1 MDDELIYEERNSHK
15 RRRLASFFD
24 RIARRLRRG
33 EAVPIDEDQNVT
45 VEIPDEPE
53 LQVELERENGT
64 VSLELELDWEEASGA
79 VETDVVASNAR
90 FEVYEDG
97 GDQYRWRLVHR
108 NGNIIADGSQ
118 GYSSKRKA
126 KQGLE
131 SVRTNA
137 SGAYIVDQSDAE
149 DAPEEGGSDAL
160 FTLYEDEGAQW
171 RWRLVHR
178 NGNIIADG
186 SQGYSSKQSAK
197 QGWRAFRRTR
207 PAHPSSNRSSTATN
221 PVRWA
226 EPPTAGV
233 ASDEND
239 DRPAGHGHGVVFRLV
254 VDALPD
260 CRHRW
265 SFRPERAGATFP
277 FVLGPRPFRS
287 LRTSDR

>member
-1 MDDELIYEERNSHK
+1 MNNELIYEERNSHK

-45 VEIPDEPE
+45 VEIPDESE

-64 VSLELELDWEEASGA
+64 VSLELELDWEETSGA
-79 VETDVVASNAR
+79 VETDVVASKAR
-90 FEVYEDG
+90 FEVYEDS
-97 GDQYRWRLVHR
+97 GDRYRWRLVHR

-160 FTLYEDEGAQW
+160 FTLYEDEGEQW

-197 QGWRAFRRTR
+197 QGLA
-207 PAHPSSNRSSTATN
+207 SVQTN
-221 PVRWA
+221 TTGAPVV
-226 EPPTAGV
+226 EP
-233 ASDEND
+233 E
-239 DRPAGHGHGVVFRLV
+239 
-254 VDALPD
+254 
-260 CRHRW
+260 
-265 SFRPERAGATFP
+265 
-277 FVLGPRPFRS
+277 
-287 LRTSDR
+287 